1 MENKYKI
8 IYCDPPWQYK
18 NQKTRAATNNHYPTL
33 SLQDLKSLN
42 IRSIASDNSV
52 LAMWYTSAFAREAM
66 ELASAWGFT
75 IKTMKL
81 FTWVKL
87 NKNYI
92 KNITKNMKKHGCMN
106 SSDVLYLINDQLRL
120 GLGNYTRANSEDCLL
135 AVRGKGVRRV
145 NNSINQVILAPIGK
159 HSEKPLEAREKLE
172 LLYGNIPRIE
182 LFARQNV
189 DGWHAWGNE
198 CNNNIQL

>member
-42 IRSIASDNSV
+42 IRSIACDNSV

-92 KNITKNMKKHGCMN
+92 ENITKNMKKHGCMN

-135 AVRGKGVRRV
+135 AVRGKGVKRV

>member
-1 MENKYKI
+1 MNKYKI

-33 SLQDLKSLN
+33 SIQDLKSLN

-120 GLGNYTRANSEDCLL
+120 GLGNYTHANSEDYLL
-135 AVRGKGVRRV
+135 AVRGKGVKRV

-182 LFARQNV
+182 LFAQQNV

-198 CNNNIQL
+198 CNSNIQL